1 MIIITLFWMLVPKTL
16 HGEAFSKGFA
26 RESRAS
32 LITLAHIGCL
42 WGCFPTGREGSFP
55 EDCPGEDHMELDTAQ
70 PKGHQP
76 QR

>member
-32 LITLAHIGCL
+32 LITLAVFGVVFRL
-42 WGCFPTGREGSFP
+42 
-55 EDCPGEDHMELDTAQ
+55 GEKEAFLRTALE
-70 PKGHQP
+70 
-76 QR
+76 RTTWS